1 MKRLLPFIFIT
12 SLFCDQALAQKLTGQ
27 WKGEFTDESSK
38 FSGLGGER
46 CRYVLDIDIKGKQVS
61 GFSYTYY
68 DEDGKT
74 YYTICKLNGFVDHKK
89 GYVEVE
95 EVERTK
101 TNVPVTVRN
110 CFQVHRLQY
119 NKQGDREWMQGTWQP
134 APNQGSGCGYGNTS
148 LARRTLSS
156 EYKGYLSTSPKS
168 GQSGTAFA
176 AREKVGSE
184 YREKKVI
191 KSPFVAQKPSP
202 RQEIAQS
209 LTPHTMLAE
218 KNLPMDCAT
227 PSRIR
232 EMRDDE
238 NPLLAR
244 FEKRNTSLIKTIFV
258 QNRKVKVD
266 LYDNGEIDGDSISVF
281 YNGNLLLSSKR
292 LTSSPISLVI
302 PVEDDSEVNELVMYA
317 ENLGSIAPNT
327 ALMVVTDGSKRHEV
341 RISSDLQKSGTIHFI
356 RKEQ

>member
-1 MKRLLPFIFIT
+1 MKRLLLLIFIPT
-12 SLFCDQALAQKLTGQ
+12 LIFDQARAQKLTGQ

-38 FSGLGGER
+38 FSGLGGDR
-46 CRYVLDIDIKGKQVS
+46 CRYVLDLDIRGKQVS
-61 GFSYTYY
+61 GFSYTYF

-110 CFQVHRLQY
+110 CFQVHKLKY
-119 NKQGDREWMQGTWQP
+119 MKQGDREWMEGSWQP
-134 APNQGSGCGYGNTS
+134 APKQGGGCGYGNTT

-156 EYKGYLSTSPKS
+156 DYKGYLSSSSKTAQTNS
-168 GQSGTAFA
+168 AFA
-176 AREKVGSE
+176 AREKAAPES
-184 YREKKVI
+184 REKKI
-191 KSPFVAQKPSP
+191 TKSPFVTHKPSP
-202 RQEIAQS
+202 RPESIQS

-218 KNLPMDCAT
+218 KTQPMDCAT

-232 EMRDDE
+232 EMKEDE

-258 QNRKVKVD
+258 QNKKVKVD

-292 LTSSPISLVI
+292 LTGSPISLVI
-302 PVEDDSEVNELVMYA
+302 PVEDDFEVNELVMYA